1 MIILSVDYGDVRTG
15 IAVCDKSEMLASPV
29 CVIKETYAP
38 KLVDKIHDLV
48 LQYNPEIVVV
58 GCPVNMDGTKG
69 DRAKKCE
76 ELSNMINE
84 KSQVETQLWDERM
97 TTIEAH
103 RALNVT
109 NTRGKKRKAVV
120 DEVAATIILQD
131 FLDYRKNNQ

>member
-1 MIILSVDYGDVRTG
+1 MVILSVDYGDVRTG
-15 IAVCDKSEMLASPV
+15 IAVCDKGEMLASPV

-38 KLVDKIHDLV
+38 KLVDKIHELV
-48 LQYNPEIVVV
+48 LKYKPEIVVV

-69 DRAKKCE
+69 DRAQKCE
-76 ELSNMINE
+76 ELSNLISQ
-84 KSQVETQLWDERM
+84 KSDVDTMLWDERM

-120 DEVAATIILQD
+120 DKVAATIILQD
-131 FLDYRKNNQ
+131 FIDYRKNNQ